1 MHCIKKVLSNQTQ
14 NSVSLAY
21 LNHHHQDLRVWLV
34 DGFEELL
41 THKKKLRSLEKSKK
55 HTEFIQS
62 VAITTIYLTEQ
73 YLKP

>member
-34 DGFEELL
+34 DGFKEVL
-41 THKKKLRSLEKSKK
+41 THKKNFGVWKKEKS
-55 HTEFIQS
+55 IQNS
-62 VAITTIYLTEQ
+62 SNL
-73 YLKP
+73 